1 MAAATC
7 LSLLAAA
14 SEDAIVQPILTYVE
28 ANIQSPDWHLREASV
43 MAFGSILEG
52 PTPAILGPLVKSAF
66 PMLLGMMS
74 DPVVGVKDTCAWTL
88 GRVCELLMEQAQP
101 FLPQLVQVCLL
112 ILTRQGSAC
121 WLERQ
126 PTSCQ

>member
-14 SEDAIVQPILTYVE
+14 SEDSIVQPILSYVE

-66 PMLLGMMS
+66 PMLIGMMS
-74 DPVVGVKDTCAWTL
+74 DPIVGVKDTCAWTL
-88 GRVCELLMEQAQP
+88 GRVCELLMEHAQP
-101 FLPQLVQVCLL
+101 FLPQLVQVCCRIVF
-112 ILTRQGSAC
+112 ILGLVG
-121 WLERQ
+121 WFE
-126 PTSCQ
+126 